1 MTLLA
6 TLWSRFAGYVT
17 AAGALIAVLFSIWLK
32 GRADGKAAMKEEQ
45 ERHRREAI
53 ARKRKLDDEVDSMDR
68 AALDGALKR
77 WVRDD
82 TR

>member
-1 MTLLA
+1 MTFLA

-17 AAGALIAVLFSIWLK
+17 AAGALIAAIFAIWWN
-32 GRADGKAAMKEEQ
+32 GRQTGKALMKEEQ

-53 ARKRKLDDEVDSMDR
+53 ERKRKLDDEVDGLDR
-68 AALDGALKR
+68 GSLDGALKR